1 MRRFFMTVFVI
12 AVVFCS
18 DTVFASTVIPKPRPR
33 PRPQSAQAA
42 LEKEEKQ
49 FNIDER
55 FQEYLS
61 SNSFWMMRKN

>member
-1 MRRFFMTVFVI
+1 MTVFVI

-33 PRPQSAQAA
+33 PQSAQAA

-49 FNIDER
+49 FNIDEQ
-55 FQEYLS
+55 FPGTG
-61 SNSFWMMRKN
+61 